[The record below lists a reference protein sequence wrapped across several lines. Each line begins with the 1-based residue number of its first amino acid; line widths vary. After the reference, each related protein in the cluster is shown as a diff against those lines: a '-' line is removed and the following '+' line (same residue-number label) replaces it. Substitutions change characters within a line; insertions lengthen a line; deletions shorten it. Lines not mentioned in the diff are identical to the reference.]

1 MSRPSEEQ
9 LRLKKEREEAEEAA
23 EEAMD
28 DYEDCLQMNRPKE
41 ERLEALL
48 QVRDTKCRQ
57 LEAMERENQLVN
69 THNANMAAALVII
82 QQRLFDNQ

>member
-1 MSRPSEEQ
+1 M
-9 LRLKKEREEAEEAA
+9 RLKKEREEAEEAA

-48 QVRDTKCRQ
+48 QVRDTKRRQ

-82 QQRLFDNQ
+82 QQRLLDNQ

>member
-48 QVRDTKCRQ
+48 QVRDTKRRQ

-82 QQRLFDNQ
+82 QQRLLDNQ